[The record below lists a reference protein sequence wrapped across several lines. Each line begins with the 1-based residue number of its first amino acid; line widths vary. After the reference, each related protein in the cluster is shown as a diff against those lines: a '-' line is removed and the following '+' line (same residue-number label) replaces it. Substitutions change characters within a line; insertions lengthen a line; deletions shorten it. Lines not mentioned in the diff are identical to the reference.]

1 MNVGIFIGRFQP
13 VHNGH
18 VSVFSHLQDR
28 FDRIIV
34 LVGSANRRRSVKNPF
49 DFARRELWIRQA
61 FNDEAHRKG
70 LTFASDR
77 LSVLPINDY
86 LYNDTKWETE
96 VFYKVYD
103 ALDGDDGAQI
113 TLVGY
118 EKDDTSYYLR
128 SFPQWKYEAVCKTV
142 DADATDIRRSW
153 FEHRLQSVGKEASL
167 TPEHVW
173 VDMCAML
180 LHPDLAGEASALL
193 DEHDFYAKEAQRF
206 ADYPYPDTLKFLCA
220 DALLLCKGHI
230 LLIRRKFA
238 PGKGCW
244 ALPGGF
250 VQRDETFEQAAIREL
265 FEETRV
271 KVPLRVVQGSVKGS
285 HVFDDPRRSLGIPR
299 VTRAFL
305 IDIEPDAN
313 GRLPKIK
320 GADDAAEAQWVPL
333 ARARTMALYDDHGDI
348 IDYFTG
354 SL

>member
-13 VHNGH
+13 VHHGH
-18 VSVFSHLQDR
+18 TSVFSYLQDH

-34 LVGSANRRRSVKNPF
+34 LVGSANRRRSIKNPF
-49 DFARRELWIRQA
+49 NFAEREAWIRAA
-61 FNDEAHRKG
+61 FEADAQHKG
-70 LTFASDR
+70 LEFNAER
-77 LSVLPINDY
+77 LCVLPINDY

-103 ALDGDDGAQI
+103 ALDGDDGAEI
-113 TLVGY
+113 TLVGF

-128 SFPQWKYEAVCKTV
+128 SFPQWKFKPVEKTV
-142 DADATDIRRSW
+142 DADATDIRCSW
-153 FEHRLQSVGKEASL
+153 FEQRMLTLGDAAEMVPDFVRVQMERAEELHDILLSEFNFYRNEA
-167 TPEHVW
+167 E
-173 VDMCAML
+173 
-180 LHPDLAGEASALL
+180 
-193 DEHDFYAKEAQRF
+193 RF
-206 ADYPYPDTLKFLCA
+206 SGYPYPDTLKFLCA

-230 LLIRRKFA
+230 LLIKRAFA

-271 KVPLRVVQGSVKGS
+271 KVPMRVVQGSIKSS
-285 HVFDDPRRSLGIPR
+285 HVFDNPRRSLGIPR

-333 ARARTMALYDDHGDI
+333 AKARSMTLYDDHGDI

>member
-18 VSVFSHLQDR
+18 TSVFSYLQDH

-34 LVGSANRRRSVKNPF
+34 LVGSANRRRSIKNPF
-49 DFARRELWIRQA
+49 NFAERELWIRQA
-61 FNDEAHRKG
+61 FNDEAQRKG
-70 LTFASDR
+70 IEFDDGR
-77 LSVLPINDY
+77 LRVLPVNDY

-103 ALDGDDGAQI
+103 ALDGEDGADI
-113 TLVGY
+113 TLVGF

-128 SFPQWKYEAVCKTV
+128 SFPQWKFKAVEKTV
-142 DADATDIRRSW
+142 EADATDIRCSW
-153 FEHRLQSVGKEASL
+153 FEQRMQSLGDGAALVPEFVQGWMVQAESLRDALLSEFDYYRKEA
-167 TPEHVW
+167 
-173 VDMCAML
+173 D
-180 LHPDLAGEASALL
+180 
-193 DEHDFYAKEAQRF
+193 RF
-206 ADYPYPDTLKFLCA
+206 AGYPYPDTLKFLCA

-230 LLIRRKFA
+230 LLIQRKFA

-250 VQRDETFEQAAIREL
+250 VQRDETFEKAAVREL

-271 KVPLRVVQGSVKGS
+271 KVPLRVVQGSIKAS

-305 IDIEPDAN
+305 IEIEPDAN

-320 GADDAAEAQWVPL
+320 GSDDAADAQWVPL
-333 ARARTMALYDDHGDI
+333 AMARSMALYDDHGDI